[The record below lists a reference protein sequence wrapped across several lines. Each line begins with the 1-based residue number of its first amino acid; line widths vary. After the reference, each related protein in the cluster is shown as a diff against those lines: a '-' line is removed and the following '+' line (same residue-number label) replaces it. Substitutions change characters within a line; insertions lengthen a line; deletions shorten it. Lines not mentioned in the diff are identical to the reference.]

1 NRYNLYKGQQIQIEE
16 LEHLK
21 SNIGKLLCITT
32 FMSVTSSGD
41 SVRKNINNDGNNL
54 ANKPILF
61 EIRIDI
67 YDHSKLFSNITNY
80 VSFRNDNET
89 EYLFQIGTIFRL
101 ESVEQLPSKIWYIKL
116 QLTDKEIDD
125 SKILSHLFK
134 NDFGDKIIF
143 LTCEMFWAKVNKC
156 EKALDY
162 YNKLLENSLLS
173 NNQKITVLNNLAL
186 IYEQEKRF
194 ETSRDYFTRA
204 LELTEHSTPSSD
216 LNITIETNDVILKQA
231 ITNDSTFFTVCYN
244 LGCSIYEQV
253 EHDKQQKN

>member
-1 NRYNLYKGQQIQIEE
+1 SSVHIGNRYNLYKGQQIQIEE

-41 SVRKNINNDGNNL
+41 SACKNINND
-54 ANKPILF
+54 
-61 EIRIDI
+61 
-67 YDHSKLFSNITNY
+67 
-80 VSFRNDNET
+80 
-89 EYLFQIGTIFRL
+89 

-125 SKILSHLFK
+125 SKILLDLFK
-134 NDFGDKIIF
+134 NDFGDKITF
-143 LTCEMFWAKVNKC
+143 LTCGMFWAKVNKC

-162 YNKLLENSLLS
+162 YNKLLENSLLP

-204 LELTEHSTPSSD
+204 LELTEHSTPSPD

-231 ITNDSTFFTVCYN
+231 IANDSTFFTVCYN
-244 LGCSIYEQV
+244 LGCSIYEQ
-253 EHDKQQKN
+253 